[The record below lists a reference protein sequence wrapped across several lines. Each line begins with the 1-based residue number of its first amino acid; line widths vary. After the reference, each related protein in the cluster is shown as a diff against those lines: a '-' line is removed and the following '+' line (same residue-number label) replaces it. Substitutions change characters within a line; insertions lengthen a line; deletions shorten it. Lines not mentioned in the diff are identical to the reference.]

1 MQCILCVHV
10 HECHSIFLF
19 FTFITVSTPFSIYM
33 LPLPIGFL
41 DGVFSCFGLVYG
53 FVWFGINN
61 GSEILI
67 WVIFRY
73 IVALTYF
80 D

>member
-1 MQCILCVHV
+1 
-10 HECHSIFLF
+10 
-19 FTFITVSTPFSIYM
+19 M

-41 DGVFSCFGLVYG
+41 DGVFSCFGLFYG